1 MSDLRAQLLRVKAEL
16 AASRSVT
23 ELPTKEVVMK
33 AATTPMPRVKVPLA
47 RAPAQSP
54 PQTNRVNA
62 PRIAVLRISELP
74 RSVLVGR
81 NKRAIL
87 ESISQ
92 SEPVQAQR
100 LASAKPPAAQ
110 KVATQPLL
118 GVPMHFRPLPKGEPT
133 RRSLFKL
140 PAEWVAAGGQ
150 TQCVVG
156 DTRGTV
162 DIFIGID
169 FGTSFTKAAVGLRDV
184 IYPVTWEGVS
194 SCMPPYLLPSEH
206 TTLDD
211 GTLHIGQHPDAPT
224 AALRSDL
231 KLPFI
236 SEAVSMA
243 SIRTAGEFLSLVLR
257 YIRAWVFQHHSTK
270 IGGAAIRWYFNLGA
284 PSDGLERQRLE
295 LAYRRLAASS
305 WIRSL
310 SLDCMRL
317 ADFDVQDWHDDIPL
331 PDLIA
336 CDVKPEFVAQMAG
349 YMQSP
354 QRRKGLHALIDVG
367 GGTLDIVTFNVHQI
381 DDEDTFPFLVPGV
394 HPLGTHGL
402 LQNRLCGLPNDRKS
416 MVVDELKPVAGAE
429 AFASLLGIDS
439 VHVNVRDRLFA
450 TEIKKVVRSVF
461 ETTKSRRY
469 RLSESW
475 DSSVRTFFTGGGAP
489 VSVYKEAV
497 SNTQVPS
504 KYGLQLMALPLHPKL
519 SGFSGDLMEYQRI
532 SVACGLAQDAFT
544 LARIVPAREVEDDR
558 PITMRRRQI
567 ADLDDMWPK

>member
-1 MSDLRAQLLRVKAEL
+1 MNDLRAQLLRVKAEL
-16 AASRSVT
+16 AASRS
-23 ELPTKEVVMK
+23 
-33 AATTPMPRVKVPLA
+33 ATTLPNKAVAMKTITPPVRGMKVSPV
-47 RAPAQSP
+47 QSP
-54 PQTNRVNA
+54 LQTNRINT
-62 PRIAVLRISELP
+62 PRVAVLRISELP
-74 RSVLVGR
+74 KSVLVGR
-81 NKRAIL
+81 KKRAIL
-87 ESISQ
+87 ESIGQ
-92 SEPVQAQR
+92 SKPVQAQR
-100 LASAKPPAAQ
+100 LAIGKSPAVQ
-110 KVATQPLL
+110 VVATQPLP
-118 GVPMHFRPLPKGEPT
+118 GVPLHFRPLPKGEPT
-133 RRSLFKL
+133 RRTLFKL
-140 PAEWVAAGGQ
+140 PAEWVAAGGR
-150 TQCVVG
+150 TQCVAG

-162 DIFIGID
+162 DIFIGVD
-169 FGTSFTKAAVGLRDV
+169 FGTSFTKAAIGLRDV

-194 SCMPPYLLPSEH
+194 DCMPSYLLPSEH
-206 TTLDD
+206 TVLDD

-224 AALRSDL
+224 AAIRSDL

-236 SEAVSMA
+236 SEGVSMA
-243 SIRTAGEFLSLVLR
+243 SIQSAGEFLSLVLR
-257 YIRAWVFQHHSTK
+257 YVRAWVFRHHAQK
-270 IGGAAIRWYFNLGA
+270 IGRAAVRWYFNLGA

-310 SLDCMRL
+310 SSDCMRL
-317 ADFDVQDWHDDIPL
+317 ADFDVQDWYEDIPL
-331 PDLIA
+331 HDLTA

-354 QRRKGLHALIDVG
+354 QRRQGLHALIDVG
-367 GGTLDIVTFNVHQI
+367 GGTLDIVTFNVHQV

-402 LQNRLCGLPNDRKS
+402 LQNRLSGLPNDRKS

-429 AFASLLGIDS
+429 DFANLLGIDS
-439 VHVNVRDRLFA
+439 THVHVRDRLFA

-461 ETTKSRRY
+461 ETTKNRRY
-469 RLSESW
+469 KRSESW

-497 SNTQVPS
+497 SNAQVPS

-519 SGFSGDLMEYQRI
+519 SEFSGDLIDYQRI

-558 PITMRRRQI
+558 PITMLPKHKVER
-567 ADLDDMWPK
+567 DDIWPK